1 MDNKLVGQRIR
12 EARKARRI
20 TQKELG
26 AAISRTES
34 SVAKY
39 EQGLVEIPTSQLQRI
54 ASALGIHVYDLMAPE
69 QIMQQTD
76 GGGVDGLDEE
86 TQYKGIV
93 DMLIELYGA
102 FEEKSIESQ
111 AGCGCYYLVGKGE
124 NQFILE
130 YEDLEKITS
139 AAKASIPPIVDAV
152 KCTIPEAEYVKAF
165 LKASDDI
172 STKENKTPAD
182 GE

>member
-1 MDNKLVGQRIR
+1 MTIGKRIQ
-12 EARKARRI
+12 AARRKRGL
-20 TQKELG
+20 TQKEL
-26 AAISRTES
+26 AAKLGLATGSIQQ
-34 SVAKY
+34 Y
-39 EQGLVEIPTSQLQRI
+39 ELGKRQPRIEQLQAI
-54 ASALGIHVYDLMAPE
+54 ASALGIHVYDLMAPG

-102 FEEKSIESQ
+102 FEEKSIASQ

-130 YEDLEKITS
+130 YDDLEKIIS

-152 KCTIPEAEYVKAF
+152 KCTIPEAEYVKTF

-172 STKENKTPAD
+172 STKK
-182 GE
+182 